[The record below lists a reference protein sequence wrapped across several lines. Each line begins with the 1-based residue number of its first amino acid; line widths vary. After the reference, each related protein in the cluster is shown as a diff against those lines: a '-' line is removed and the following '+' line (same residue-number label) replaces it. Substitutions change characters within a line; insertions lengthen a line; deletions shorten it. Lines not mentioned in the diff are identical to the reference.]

1 MSERNPI
8 VYRLTYNTNA
18 AKYLRYTST
27 IISNMEYGTFKYENT
42 TLPFLFDF
50 AEYSINI
57 KNTSTTLANNVLDK
71 IIVEI

>member
-1 MSERNPI
+1 
-8 VYRLTYNTNA
+8 
-18 AKYLRYTST
+18 
-27 IISNMEYGTFKYENT
+27 MEYGTFKYENT
-42 TLPFLFDF
+42 SLPFLFDF